1 MSTGTT
7 LRVGNLMTADP
18 VVVDQ
23 DAPIADAEMLLRSY
37 RISGLPVVDEA
48 GGVLG
53 VVSEADFVVKEGG
66 TEPRHGWLDRLFG
79 ETEAEQAEL
88 AKVRATTAREAM
100 TEPAITVEV
109 DTHVRDAA
117 RIMTE
122 RQINRLPITD
132 GGRLVGI
139 VTRADIVRCF
149 VRTDEELRTA
159 IVEEVLHREMWLDE
173 RDVAVTVEGGVVS
186 VEGTVEIRSDAA
198 ILERLIREAPGVV
211 DVRLGLRWRLDD
223 AEVEALGRDLVNPPQ
238 GPG

>member
-1 MSTGTT
+1 
-7 LRVGNLMTADP
+7 
-18 VVVDQ
+18 
-23 DAPIADAEMLLRSY
+23 
-37 RISGLPVVDEA
+37 
-48 GGVLG
+48 
-53 VVSEADFVVKEGG
+53 
-66 TEPRHGWLDRLFG
+66 
-79 ETEAEQAEL
+79 
-88 AKVRATTAREAM
+88 
-100 TEPAITVEV
+100 
-109 DTHVRDAA
+109 
-117 RIMTE
+117 MTE

-186 VEGTVEIRSDAA
+186 VEGTVEKRSDAA
-198 ILERLIREAPGVV
+198 ILERLIREVPGVI